1 MKKKHRILATAAQI
15 FCNATGAQWCWNTH
29 PAENSDKDKIVI
41 EVLVPVGEDTK
52 IWRVWNPTKYASDL
66 LTLIAVANVTLEI
79 EPHGIIVADQDLLSD
94 EIRDIM
100 RDLVNQIVAAYPDC
114 IAASKREVEY
124 YELKREIQGY

>member
-15 FCNATGAQWCWNTH
+15 FSNATGAQWCWNTH

-66 LTLIAVANVTLEI
+66 LTLIAVANVPLEI
-79 EPHGIIVADQDLLSD
+79 EPHGIIVADQDILGD

-114 IAASKREVEY
+114 IAASKKEAEY
-124 YELKREIQGY
+124 YELKREIRGY